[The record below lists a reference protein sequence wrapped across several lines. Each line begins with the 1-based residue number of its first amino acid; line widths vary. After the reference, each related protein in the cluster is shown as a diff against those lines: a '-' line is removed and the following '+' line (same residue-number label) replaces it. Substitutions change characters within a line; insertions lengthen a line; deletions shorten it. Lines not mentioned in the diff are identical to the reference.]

1 MRWAAAPVECSG
13 AFTTGC
19 YVLMELTTEA
29 TVRLGAFA
37 GMLALMTLWEALAP
51 RRTLR
56 VGRRRW
62 SANLTLTLVN
72 TVIVRFAVPLGT
84 YGAAEIAADRGWGLF
99 HLTDGPRVMEF
110 VAAVLLMDLV
120 VYLQHRL
127 FHGVPVL
134 WRFHRVHHA
143 DNDFDVTTG
152 LRFHTVSMVISMG
165 VKMSAA
171 VLLGASP
178 GAVLVS
184 ETALN
189 LSAMFNHANIRMPV
203 ATDRVLRWFVV
214 TPDMHRVH
222 HSVDVA
228 EMSKNFGFNF
238 PWWDRL
244 LGTYLDQPA
253 GGHQGETTGLHE
265 HQAHTTQSVFWM
277 MTLPFRGRR

>member
-1 MRWAAAPVECSG
+1 MA
-13 AFTTGC
+13 
-19 YVLMELTTEA
+19 
-29 TVRLGAFA
+29 
-37 GMLALMTLWEALAP
+37 LWESLAP

-62 SANLTLTLVN
+62 SANLTLTFLNTLV
-72 TVIVRFAVPLGT
+72 VRFAVPLGA
-84 YGAAEIAADRGWGLF
+84 YGAAELALDRGWGLF
-99 HLTDGPRVMEF
+99 NLLHGSRALEF

-127 FHGVPVL
+127 FHVVPFL
-134 WRFHRVHHA
+134 WRFHKVHHA
-143 DNDFDVTTG
+143 DNDVDVTTG
-152 LRFHTVSMVISMG
+152 LRFHTVSMVLSMG

-178 GAVLVS
+178 LAVLVS

-189 LSAMFNHANIRMPV
+189 LTAMFNHANIRLP
-203 ATDRVLRWFVV
+203 AGLDGVLRWVVV

-222 HSVDVA
+222 HSVHA
-228 EMSKNFGFNF
+228 GEMRRNFGFNF

-253 GGHQGETTGLHE
+253 AGHQTTTNGLTE
-265 HQAHTTQSVFWM
+265 YQGDANQSVFWM
-277 MTLPFRGRR
+277 IALPFRRR